1 MIFKSNVYARDV
13 LDFSYVVRHDN
24 KNSMR
29 KSKNKTGLALYDE
42 ACKLDSGIVTPETEK
57 TILAPLGKAIACLV
71 LACKY
76 IAQIIRSL
84 MYVVLIAIVPNMI
97 IPPSNG
103 HSPEGLLFMGTL
115 AIFLFSTVKL
125 QLKFYDMLFFMIS
138 LALLLTFQIWST
150 ALLEWLYK
158 EKGLL

>member
-1 MIFKSNVYARDV
+1 M
-13 LDFSYVVRHDN
+13 
-24 KNSMR
+24 
-29 KSKNKTGLALYDE
+29 
-42 ACKLDSGIVTPETEK
+42 
-57 TILAPLGKAIACLV
+57 
-71 LACKY
+71 
-76 IAQIIRSL
+76 QIIRAL
-84 MYVVLIAIVPNMI
+84 VYVVLIVIVPGMI
-97 IPPSNG
+97 VPPSNG

-125 QLKFYDMLFFMIS
+125 QFKFYDMLFFMIS

>member
-1 MIFKSNVYARDV
+1 MLHQAAIVQNVVNVQIRNINCKIQIWARSDNGMRIQP
-13 LDFSYVVRHDN
+13 VVY
-24 KNSMR
+24 
-29 KSKNKTGLALYDE
+29 L
-42 ACKLDSGIVTPETEK
+42 I
-57 TILAPLGKAIACLV
+57 

-76 IAQIIRSL
+76 IAQIVRAL
-84 MYVVLIAIVPNMI
+84 VYVLLIGIIVPNMI

>member
-1 MIFKSNVYARDV
+1 MKEA
-13 LDFSYVVRHDN
+13 
-24 KNSMR
+24 KTE
-29 KSKNKTGLALYDE
+29 TGLALYDE
-42 ACKLDSGIVTPETEK
+42 ACKLDAGIVTPETEK

-76 IAQIIRSL
+76 AMQIVRAL
-84 MYVVLIAIVPNMI
+84 VYVLLIGIIVPNMI

-125 QLKFYDMLFFMIS
+125 QLKFYDMLYFMIS